1 MRKIKS
7 ILTLSVL
14 LALSIVLL
22 CSCDGKSGKDGDC
35 VIDTEAA
42 QDGEN
47 SMASQNKFTYAS
59 ENYTFDGTKAEAKA
73 VTDDMFE
80 QKFGAAFSDNSLT
93 SENYAVEAVLWYN
106 R

>member
-1 MRKIKS
+1 MRKMKS

-42 QDGEN
+42 QDGE
-47 SMASQNKFTYAS
+47 FS
-59 ENYTFDGTKAEAKA
+59 EDKPEEK
-73 VTDDMFE
+73 
-80 QKFGAAFSDNSLT
+80 
-93 SENYAVEAVLWYN
+93 
-106 R
+106 